1 MKLEELFSVLS
12 DYQYLFIYDR
22 YGNDLGNYDK
32 RNSIDLK
39 YAECSV
45 VNITARENIFDITL
59 DVCE

>member
-12 DYQYLFIYDR
+12 DYQDLFIYDR
-22 YGNDLGNYDK
+22 DGNDLGNYDK
-32 RNSIDLK
+32 RNSIDPK

-45 VNITARENIFDITL
+45 VNITARKNIFDITL